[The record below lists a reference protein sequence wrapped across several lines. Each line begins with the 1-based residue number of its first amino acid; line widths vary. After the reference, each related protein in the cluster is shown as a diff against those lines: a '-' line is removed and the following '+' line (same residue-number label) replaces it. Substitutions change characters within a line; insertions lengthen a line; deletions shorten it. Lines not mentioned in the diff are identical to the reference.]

1 MMSFDINDGLYCT
14 MVLSVVNLLDTQ
26 DCTSLFLSYKALD
39 LIVTRQ
45 GPNTRGIFDLSASAL
60 LISYYCV
67 RHCLTPELN
76 GFQFPYQNF
85 KAREE
90 PRP

>member
-1 MMSFDINDGLYCT
+1 MPSMMSFDINDGLYCT

-45 GPNTRGIFDLSASAL
+45 GPKHKRNLRPFGFGFAHIL
-60 LISYYCV
+60 LVCKI
-67 RHCLTPELN
+67 L
-76 GFQFPYQNF
+76 PY
-85 KAREE
+85 
-90 PRP
+90 P